1 MVQGALRPRGT
12 PVVPIEVAGQTF
24 EAILDTGFEGGLQ
37 LPDVFQPIVGGNFV
51 IREPIQYGDGS
62 IGHVDV
68 YEVTVRFDGEDQ
80 VLRTQFAG
88 SDELIL
94 GIEALKDYRLEIN
107 FVARSVLLE
116 RVAPTP

>member
-12 PVVPIEVAGQTF
+12 PVVPIEVAGQTY

-51 IREPIQYGDGS
+51 VREPIQYADGR

-68 YEVTVRFDGEDQ
+68 FDVVVRFDGEDQ
-80 VLRTQFAG
+80 VMRTQYADT
-88 SDELIL
+88 DELIL
-94 GIEALKDYRLEIN
+94 GVEALKDYRLDIN
-107 FVARSVLLE
+107 FVTRSVLLE